1 MKIPISIKAGDD
13 PVAFRDIVREV
24 SILHGAALIRA
35 FTSY

>member
-1 MKIPISIKAGDD
+1 MKIPISIKVGDHRI
-13 PVAFRDIVREV
+13 AFKDIAREV